1 MTKFKQAN
9 RKISDL
15 GLFHFHANLEFCLGL
30 IVVPVA
36 SLVVFLSRPL
46 ELRLNNE
53 TKIKDSTLD
62 YKGVNLQLWQKKYLI
77 LNEKQHHRCKSSESK
92 YYSLTFGLS

>member
-46 ELRLNNE
+46 ELHLNNE

-77 LNEKQHHRCKSSESK
+77 LNEKQHHSCKSSESK